1 MKPIAKQLIAIAA
14 FSAATLATAQI
25 QVLPE
30 PSSTPPGPKVDEPVA
45 SIATGAR
52 GPHVEAA
59 NAIVQ
64 ALAADPQLKQ
74 SKVTVTPEENT
85 ILLTGVTP
93 TLAQMGRISQIA
105 AQHAGQGK
113 VINGINTEEVFI
125 EPNPTGEVQPAQVA
139 EQQPAQPQST
149 QPAA

>member
-1 MKPIAKQLIAIAA
+1 MNPITPKKLLAVLAA
-14 FSAATLATAQI
+14 SAAGLVSAQALAPAADI
-25 QVLPE
+25 PASGVVLAEQPR
-30 PSSTPPGPKVDEPVA
+30 A

-64 ALAADPQLKQ
+64 ALAADASMRG

-93 TLAQMGRISQIA
+93 TLRQLGRVVQIA
-105 AQHAGQGK
+105 SQHAGEAK
-113 VINGINTEEVFI
+113 LINGLNTEEVFI
-125 EPNPTGEVQPAQVA
+125 EPNPSGAAQPAESA
-139 EQQPAQPQST
+139 PAQG
-149 QPAA
+149 